1 MKQYFILLSFLLI
14 SNLSTNDKISSKD
27 LRDCNIS
34 EKLLN
39 EGLVKKLQLTEDNKV
54 NVFYDEI
61 KRQGNYLL
69 TKRYND
75 SFQIIREEKYHFTND
90 CLILVEKSQ
99 SGTNRIKYKL
109 EIIKPNIISYN
120 PENKIL
126 ESITSY
132 NPTDEY
138 TFKTFEKRQLVNKLY
153 KEYQNNR
160 IKCIRYDH
168 EIIFSA
174 IEQATLNIVDN
185 TTFEGYSL
193 FGKNIGWFYSEFK
206 KNESGSLIFEL
217 TDILTI
223 SEFEKQKL

>member
-1 MKQYFILLSFLLI
+1 M
-14 SNLSTNDKISSKD
+14 
-27 LRDCNIS
+27 
-34 EKLLN
+34 
-39 EGLVKKLQLTEDNKV
+39 
-54 NVFYDEI
+54 
-61 KRQGNYLL
+61 
-69 TKRYND
+69 
-75 SFQIIREEKYHFTND
+75 
-90 CLILVEKSQ
+90 
-99 SGTNRIKYKL
+99 
-109 EIIKPNIISYN
+109 
-120 PENKIL
+120 

-223 SEFEKQKL
+223 SDLKNKNYSQQCV